1 MAITY
6 EPIATTTVNTSTH
19 PVTFSSIPSTYTDLV
34 VVVSPIA
41 DAGNYD
47 LSFRYNSDSGSNY
60 SWSAIAFNA
69 DNSANVQGT
78 KGTNTTFIPTNTNI
92 ATANPYPAIIHIQD
106 YANTTTYKTSISRIS
121 RETYANA
128 LTVGNWRSTS
138 AINEISILLTGGG
151 STTFKAGTVITLY
164 GIKAA

>member
-1 MAITY
+1 MPITY
-6 EPIATTTVNTSTH
+6 EPIATTAVTTNTH
-19 PVTFSSIPSTYTDLV
+19 PVTFSSIPNTYTDLV
-34 VVVSPIA
+34 VVISPLA
-41 DAGNYD
+41 NAGNYD

-69 DNSANVQGT
+69 DNSGAVQGT
-78 KGTNTTFIPTNTNI
+78 VGTNATFIPTNTNI
-92 ATANPYPAIIHIQD
+92 STGNPYPAIIHIQD
-106 YANTTTYKTSISRIS
+106 YANTTTFKTSISRIS

-128 LTVGNWRSTS
+128 LTVGNWRNTS

-151 STTFKAGTVITLY
+151 STTFKTGTFITLY